1 MRFRKK
7 QYEIGTDSQSGVVAF
22 DSEGKRILVEDDV
35 YGASKLE
42 QLTDVEIGTLAG
54 GQVLMYNA
62 IGSKWENTDGIK
74 AFYDCVFTLTPD
86 PNADPETEFPNNTLI
101 TCNRTPSEIAA
112 AFGDGKEISASLLM
126 TDSGETE
133 YGPIYGSLNF
143 VAAPQLGTDVVGFIF
158 PFMAL
163 GIVDIWIHNTDAT
176 QDWSADFSR
185 YTLKVY
191 RDNNDEP
198 TNEILIDRYGG
209 TSSIRIP
216 QTLNGLDGVTIS
228 TAENGQVISYNGS
241 QWVNTSLATVAT
253 SGSYNDLTGR
263 PTIGSGILTISQ
275 NSVTIGTFSA
285 NETSDKTINIEAT
298 ALYEETTYST
308 LKSKVD
314 NGTLVKGQKY
324 RITDYVT
331 TTTQT
336 DTSSANHA
344 FDLVVT
350 ATDTNELDC
359 MAQALPHSGDTY
371 FSTAGADLTKWQV
384 WYDINNDTTKYA
396 WADTTNGK
404 GVIYRLIDECGNDC
418 PYDFKNILFTISGKT
433 ANAYTF
439 NVYTNSTC
447 SDHSLNGAYCYRNVI
462 KPRYVSGIQNLN
474 FNIFYNTS
482 NTKNCYSNTF
492 GDNCYQNTFKYS
504 CYQNTFGDNCYSNT
518 FGDNCRQNTFVD
530 NCHSNTFGISC
541 FQNTFGDGCHSN
553 TFGNLYYQNTFGA
566 GCFSNTFG
574 INCYR
579 NTFGI
584 TCFQNTFGDYCNSNT
599 FGNSCHDIIFG
610 DSSNPSVGGT
620 YCRNNVIENG
630 NQYIRLYQTTGTAGN
645 NNQLQNVYIA
655 QGVNSTTTWLDIS
668 TIARNL
674 SYRTTVARESN
685 GTLRIYNEDDPL
697 TLATVATT
705 GSYNDLSNTP
715 TIGTGILTLQK
726 NGTTIGT
733 FSANEASNKTVNITV
748 QSVGTLN
755 TNNTSAQAVSAS
767 ESLSGTV
774 KLHKVSKTGSYVDL
788 LDKPTIPTVGSG
800 ILSINIGTYT
810 IGTFGAND
818 GSARTITLPTATDA
832 QIDALFSGFSVT
844 VTVGTAGGGTV
855 SASPASVNYGGSST
869 VTATANTNWAFLK
882 WSDNNTDNPR
892 TISNITENVSLTAIF
907 EQTAFTVRALETRN
921 LAPGDI
927 VNPTFQGTSVPS
939 LSTNNYPVGTVT
951 EITVQK
957 NGTVYLYDKE
967 YIPSFKD
974 IFGGLTWEHLDS
986 QHTEPAPTQCG
997 LLLAYEYSTDNGATW
1012 IPKVIVNGGGIDENS
1027 IQVNSDMLV
1036 RFVQTGNVYR
1046 MRANLNVSGDSDW
1059 TGGWQF
1065 NGFIG
1070 TTPEDWPL
1078 YSGNSNTFASTS
1090 FDNYPNYNIP
1100 YNGDLA
1106 VFNGMRLYIMS
1117 DFNVSAMGISEGE
1130 NVCSLSGYYNN
1141 GNNSYEYP
1149 LYYTTLDGGSL
1160 RAGDNAVVV
1169 FGTGYF
1175 PELGQNVYNAT
1186 VVEKPS
1192 DVEEYYLDSYFNFRS
1207 MNEPIDPENP
1217 DEPAW

>member
-1 MRFRKK
+1 MALNHTDTELQELKINNFATLADY
-7 QYEIGTDSQSGVVAF
+7 QAAYAQGLIDSNELSFIDENLQPDWSQTDSEAA
-22 DSEGKRILVEDDV
+22 DYIKN
-35 YGASKLE
+35 KP
-42 QLTDVEIGTLAG
+42 TL
-54 GQVLMYNA
+54 
-62 IGSKWENTDGIK
+62 S
-74 AFYDCVFTLTPD
+74 
-86 PNADPETEFPNNTLI
+86 
-101 TCNRTPSEIAA
+101 
-112 AFGDGKEISASLLM
+112 
-126 TDSGETE
+126 
-133 YGPIYGSLNF
+133 
-143 VAAPQLGTDVVGFIF
+143 
-158 PFMAL
+158 
-163 GIVDIWIHNTDAT
+163 
-176 QDWSADFSR
+176 
-185 YTLKVY
+185 
-191 RDNNDEP
+191 
-198 TNEILIDRYGG
+198 
-209 TSSIRIP
+209 
-216 QTLNGLDGVTIS
+216 
-228 TAENGQVISYNGS
+228 
-241 QWVNTSLATVAT
+241 TVAT
-253 SGSYNDLTGR
+253 SGSYNDLTDK
-263 PTIGSGILTISQ
+263 PSVSTVNDAVLTIQ
-275 NSVTIGTFSA
+275 KNGLTIGTFSA
-285 NETSDKTINIEAT
+285 NSSVDKTVNIEAT

-418 PYDFKNILFTISGKT
+418 PYDFKNILFTISGKQ

-439 NVYTNSTC
+439 NVYANSTC

-474 FNIFYNTS
+474 FNIFYNTN
-482 NTKNCYSNTF
+482 NTNKCYSNTF

-504 CYQNTFGDNCYSNT
+504 CYQNTFGINCYQNTFGDNCYSNTFVDNCYSNT
-518 FGDNCRQNTFVD
+518 FGNT
-530 NCHSNTFGISC
+530 C
-541 FQNTFGDGCHSN
+541 FQNTFGNSCNSN

-566 GCFSNTFG
+566 GCFRNTFG

-584 TCFQNTFGDYCNSNT
+584 ACYQNTFGDYCNSNT

-685 GTLRIYNEDDPL
+685 GTLRIYNEDNLL

-755 TNNTSAQAVSAS
+755 TSNATAQTVNSA

-774 KLHKVSKTGSYVDL
+774 KLHKVSKTGSYNDL

-855 SASPASVNYGGSST
+855 SASPASVSYGGSST
-869 VTATANTNWAFLK
+869 LTATANTNWAFLK
-882 WSDNNTDNPR
+882 WSDNNTNNPR

-907 EQTAFTVRALETRN
+907 EQTAFTVRALETRI
-921 LAPGDI
+921 LEPGDI
-927 VNPTFQGTSVPS
+927 VNPEFMGTSVPS

-957 NGTVYLYDKE
+957 NGTVYLEDMAI
-967 YIPSFKD
+967 IPSFND
-974 IFGGLTWEHLDS
+974 VFGGVTWDSLDAQYYDS
-986 QHTEPAPTQCG
+986 SAPTTQCG
-997 LLLAYEYSTDNGATW
+997 LLIAYEYSTDNGATW
-1012 IPKVIVNGGGIDENS
+1012 IPKAIVNGGGGDVNS

-1036 RFVQTGNVYR
+1036 RFVQTGTVYR
-1046 MRANLNVSGDSDW
+1046 MGASLNVNGDGSQCD
-1059 TGGWQF
+1059 GGWQF
-1065 NGFIG
+1065 SGFIG
-1070 TTPEDWPL
+1070 TNPDD
-1078 YSGNSNTFASTS
+1078 YSYGISKTFASTNL
-1090 FDNYPNYNIP
+1090 DNSYPTYTDFP
-1100 YNGDLA
+1100 YNGKLA
-1106 VFNGMRLYIMS
+1106 VFNGMRLYILS
-1117 DFNVSAMGISEGE
+1117 GFSVSAMGISGW
-1130 NVCSLSGYYNN
+1130 NTCSLSGYYNN
-1141 GNNSYEYP
+1141 GNNSYDYA
-1149 LYYTTLDGGSL
+1149 LYYTTLDGGTS
-1160 RAGDNAVVV
+1160 AGDNAVVV

-1175 PELGQNVYNAT
+1175 PELGQGVYNAT

-1192 DVEEYYLDSYFNFRS
+1192 DVVNGYILTSEINFF
-1207 MNEPIDPENP
+1207 
-1217 DEPAW
+1217 